1 MAFNG
6 AKSLET
12 YPFGNKVRSIGN
24 SAFSGCSSFKIDKIP
39 DSVTFMG
46 TWAFGSTAIETIEF
60 GSGLTYIN
68 SYAFSYCS
76 NLTKVTFPS
85 NIESI
90 KIYAFSHCPKLKN
103 VIFTEGL
110 KTINEGAFTGSIIKE
125 AVIPKSVSA
134 IGSRAFLDSTK
145 LTLLNDKLTN
155 MGGNTY
161 KVIHKAKASF
171 YYNYD
176 YAYEVLELVN
186 KVRKENNLEPVTTD
200 VDLLDNA
207 MYRASELDLAFLGR
221 RCRK

>member
-171 YYNYD
+171 TIIMIMPM
-176 YAYEVLELVN
+176 
-186 KVRKENNLEPVTTD
+186 K
-200 VDLLDNA
+200 
-207 MYRASELDLAFLGR
+207 FLSW
-221 RCRK
+221 